1 MNVVRVPRSGWLQMG
16 RQQILA
22 TGLLALLLAAANGHA
37 TQLYRYINE
46 KGYQEIGHSIPPHL
60 VPNGYDVIDESGRLV
75 RRVAPQLSEDEY
87 AAKLE
92 RDRIQEECE
101 KALTRVK
108 RLYQSM
114 ADIDQAELLYE
125 RNAQQSMQNDQVN
138 MELAVTELKRLQQ
151 TAARFEREG
160 TPVPENEL
168 TQIARRESEIRTL
181 SAQLQAR
188 RDEIPV
194 KAGEFEED
202 RRLYTR
208 GQCESQQ
215 PVAGAGN

>member
-1 MNVVRVPRSGWLQMG
+1 MVRKSV
-16 RQQILA
+16 LA
-22 TGLLALLLAAANGHA
+22 TGLLALLLTAAASQAG
-37 TQLYRYINE
+37 QLYRYINE
-46 KGYQEIGHSIPPHL
+46 KGYQEIGHAIPPHL

-92 RDRIQEECE
+92 RERLLDECE

-114 ADIDQAELLYE
+114 ADIDQAEMLYA

-138 MELAVTELKRLQQ
+138 VELAQTELKRLQQ
-151 TAARFEREG
+151 NAARFEREG

-168 TQIARRESEIRTL
+168 TQIARREAEIRTL
-181 SAQLQAR
+181 TSQIEAR
-188 RDEIPV
+188 RNELPV
-194 KAGEFEED
+194 RAGEFEED
-202 RRLYTR
+202 RRLFTR
-208 GQCESQQ
+208 GRCDTEQ
-215 PVAGAGN
+215 PVAGR

>member
-1 MNVVRVPRSGWLQMG
+1 MS
-16 RQQILA
+16 ILA
-22 TGLLALLLAAANGHA
+22 TGLLALLLTAAVSQAA
-37 TQLYRYINE
+37 QLYRYINE
-46 KGYQEIGHSIPPHL
+46 KGYQEIGHAIPPHL

-92 RDRIQEECE
+92 RERLFDECE
-101 KALTRVK
+101 RALTRVK

-114 ADIDQAELLYE
+114 ADIDQAEMLYE

-138 MELAVTELKRLQQ
+138 VELAQTELKRLQQ
-151 TAARFEREG
+151 SAARFEREG

-181 SAQLQAR
+181 TAQLEAR
-188 RDEIPV
+188 R
-194 KAGEFEED
+194 
-202 RRLYTR
+202 
-208 GQCESQQ
+208 
-215 PVAGAGN
+215 N

>member
-1 MNVVRVPRSGWLQMG
+1 MG
-16 RQQILA
+16 RRILVI
-22 TGLLALLLAAANGHA
+22 GLLALLITAANSHA
-37 TQLYRYINE
+37 SQLYRYINE

-60 VPNGYDVIDESGRLV
+60 VANGYDVIDESGRLV

-92 RDRIQEECE
+92 RERVLDECE

-125 RNAQQSMQNDQVN
+125 RNAQQSMQNDRVN
-138 MELAVTELKRLQQ
+138 MELAETELKRLQQ
-151 TAARFEREG
+151 SAARFEREG

-181 SAQLQAR
+181 FAQLQAR
-188 RDEIPV
+188 RNELPV
-194 KAGEFEED
+194 KAGEFEDD
-202 RRLYTR
+202 RALYTR
-208 GQCESQQ
+208 GRCDSEQ
-215 PVAGAGN
+215 PVAGR